1 MAEPIIVSEKN
12 FDQVVLQSPVPVIV
26 DFWAVWCGPC
36 RAVAPILDELAKE
49 HDGKLLIAKVNV
61 DDEPALAAQY
71 KITSIPTMIV
81 FNAGKAEKNII
92 GAMPKNAIEQKIAEY
107 LTAS

>member
-1 MAEPIIVSEKN
+1 MNEPVIVGERT
-12 FDQVVLQSPVPVIV
+12 FEQVVLKSDVPVIV

-36 RAVAPILDELAKE
+36 RAISPILEELAKE

-71 KITSIPTMIV
+71 KITSIPTLKV
-81 FNAGKAEKNII
+81 FNGGAEVKNII
-92 GAMPKNAIEQKIAEY
+92 GAVPKAAIEQKIAEY
-107 LTAS
+107 L